1 MKYQFIEQH
10 HCRMATK
17 DLCRL
22 LNVSRSAYYHWQ
34 NVGMSK
40 REQSNQAL
48 VPLIQQFHRQSRG
61 TYGSP
66 RICKALH
73 QHGIVCSRN
82 RIARIMRKA
91 GIRAKTVRRF
101 KVTTRSAVGRLIAP
115 DLVQRN
121 FTADKPNH
129 IWTSDV
135 TYVWTRQ
142 GWAYLAVVLDLFSR
156 MIVGWEIS
164 SRLSTSLVT
173 QAVKRAL
180 FWRTPTEQVIL
191 HSDRGSQYTSNQMRL
206 FAKEHNIQL
215 SMGNTGSCYDNAV
228 TESFFHTLK
237 TEHVSFQ
244 RFDTRLEARTSI
256 FDYIELFYNQHRLH
270 SSIGYRSPMQYEL
283 ASVIT

>member
-1 MKYQFIEQH
+1 MKYQFIKQH
-10 HCRMATK
+10 HCSMATK

-22 LNVSRSAYYHWQ
+22 LNVSRSAYYRWQ
-34 NVGMSK
+34 NTGMSK

-66 RICKALH
+66 RICKAL
-73 QHGIVCSRN
+73 QQQGIVCSRN
-82 RIARIMRKA
+82 RIARIMRKV
-91 GIRAKTVRRF
+91 GIRAKTIRRF

-180 FWRTPTEQVIL
+180 FWRTPTEHLIL
-191 HSDRGSQYTSNQMRL
+191 HSDRGSQYTSDQMRL

-244 RFDTRLEARTSI
+244 HFDTRLEARTSI
-256 FDYIELFYNQHRLH
+256 FDYIESFYNQHRLH

-283 ASVIT
+283 ASVMT